1 MSQSKKD
8 GGMSMNKN
16 GKKTLSLFLSLI
28 LVLSLFSPA
37 FAVENEQNY
46 EGWDTI
52 KVFETTDMHGYITD
66 VSSYVEK
73 TFQYRLAYI
82 AKIVKDARASQEYQD
97 VLLLDSGDIYQGT
110 PHSNLTYGAAL
121 RAAFDKMGY
130 DAVSLGNHEFD
141 WDVQTYAADQN
152 GTMAPYQI
160 GGFQGDSKIPVLM
173 YNLYHVGSREKV
185 PFVQEYTVVEK
196 AGYKVAILGYA
207 DDYRADIMAEKI
219 APYEIDGSLEKL
231 AAKAVE
237 VKTATNADIL
247 VILAHSD
254 PKEIAEAMDSEVVD
268 LVAGGHTHTISYG
281 TAENGVVYIQGNY
294 QARGYAEAEIKIHPE
309 TKDVAVVNPNY
320 TEVYNRDTVEKLY
333 DKNGTNTDLD
343 PEIVAISKAAWD
355 AVKDEMYEVLCT
367 VDQDILK
374 TPIQEGTTT
383 SVAGNWLTGLM
394 LDATADLDTI
404 AAFTNSGGIR
414 TSLTMA
420 EGAKTRDITVADI
433 YTIAPFGNKIYTFS
447 ITGKQLAQ
455 HLENAL
461 QGSYENSNY
470 GDQFS
475 GIVVSYYKVADGI
488 RVSRIVT
495 DKGVEIDINDTEKM
509 YNVCVNQ
516 YNATLAGSVFEN
528 LTPLQEDD
536 YAPIDNLSFIA
547 ALQARREAYGLN
559 WELDT
564 SIRAV
569 EVAAPDTQDAAS
581 ENPILKT
588 TYVVTSGD
596 CLWNITYQIY
606 GTGSRW
612 TEIYEANRDSITDP
626 NELQVGQVLQIP

>member
-1 MSQSKKD
+1 MP
-8 GGMSMNKN
+8 MNKN
-16 GKKTLSLFLSLI
+16 GKKTLSLFLSLF
-28 LVLSLFSPA
+28 LLLSFISPV
-37 FAVENEQNY
+37 FAVEGEQNY

-52 KVFETTDMHGYITD
+52 KVFETTDVHGYITD
-66 VSSYVEK
+66 VSSYVEE

-82 AKIVKDARASQEYQD
+82 AKVVKDARASEEYKD

-110 PHSNLTYGAAL
+110 PHSNLTYGAAI

-130 DAVSLGNHEFD
+130 DAVGLGNHEFD
-141 WDVQTYAADQN
+141 WDVQTYAADSD

-160 GGFQGDSKIPVLM
+160 GSFQGDSKIPVLM
-173 YNLYHVGSREKV
+173 YNLYYAGTQNRAS
-185 PFVQEYTVVEK
+185 FVQEYTVTEK

-231 AAKAVE
+231 AAKAAE
-237 VKTATNADIL
+237 VKKATNADIL

-254 PKEIAEAMDSEVVD
+254 PKEIAEAMDPEVVD

-281 TAENGVVYIQGNY
+281 TADSGIVYIQGNY

-333 DKNGTNTDLD
+333 DKDGTNTKLD

-374 TPIQEGTTT
+374 TAIQDGTTT

-394 LDATADLDTI
+394 LDATADLNTI

-414 TSLTMA
+414 TSLVMA

-433 YTIAPFGNKIYTFS
+433 YTIAPFSNKIYTFS

-495 DKGVEIDINDTEKM
+495 DDGVEIDINDTETL

-528 LTPLQEDD
+528 LTPLQDD
-536 YAPIDNLSFIA
+536 DHAPVDNLSTIA
-547 ALQARREAYGLN
+547 ALRARRDTYGLN
-559 WELDT
+559 WDLDT

-569 EVAAPDTQDAAS
+569 EVPALETEDTTSKQPAS
-581 ENPILKT
+581 GT

-596 CLWNITYQIY
+596 CLWNITYQFY
-606 GTGSRW
+606 GAGNRW
-612 TEIYEANRDSITDP
+612 AEIYEANKDVIQEP
-626 NELQVGQVLQIP
+626 NTLHVGQVLVIP